1 MISIKA
7 LIVDDD
13 AFIRTTLTA
22 GLATYGIKVVASLS
36 NGSMA
41 LKALENGNVEVA
53 IVDLDLGPG
62 PSGIDI
68 CNSLRAIK
76 PELGLVLLTS
86 YQDPRI
92 YDPTGPSL
100 PKGCRFL
107 SKSELNDFKTLV
119 DTVISASIKPFAS
132 TRTKTKSKNPL
143 TDTQMEVLKM
153 VAQGLSSI
161 EIAEKRNVSVKAV
174 ENLISKIQKSVGIP
188 RSKSINQRVK
198 LARYYF
204 SLTGK
209 KPPGA

>member
-1 MISIKA
+1 MIAIKA

-13 AFIRTTLTA
+13 AFVRSTLAA
-22 GLATYGIKVVASLS
+22 GLAAFGVKVVASAS
-36 NGSMA
+36 NAVMA
-41 LKALENGNVEVA
+41 LKALENGDISVA

-68 CNSLRAIK
+68 CNSLRASK
-76 PELGLVLLTS
+76 SELGLVLLTS

-119 DTVISASIKPFAS
+119 DTVISASIKPFLS
-132 TRTKTKSKNPL
+132 TRSQIKRKNLL
-143 TDTQMEVLKM
+143 TDTQIEVLKM
-153 VAQGLSSI
+153 VAQGLSSS
-161 EIAEKRNVSVKAV
+161 EIAELRNVSVKAV
-174 ENLISKIQKSVGIP
+174 ENLITKIQKKVGIP
-188 RSKSINQRVK
+188 RHKSINQRVQ